1 MYDSE
6 DEKTTKLYD
15 VDACVLSNNDQIK
28 RRMKDVKV
36 EELNG
41 PVSTAA
47 LNSSRSKSDICT
59 TRPCTL
65 RNGNALSPPSCM
77 IQEAEQRS
85 TLSNETNKQQ
95 PAAPMQGNAPKNRS
109 ITSYPRVACFDYGLT
124 AAAQTPQPDTARI
137 KSTLT
142 LGKGVFFTF
151 QSFINYLYINCY
163 LITFFL

>member
-6 DEKTTKLYD
+6 DAKTTKLYD

-59 TRPCTL
+59 TQPCTL

-85 TLSNETNKQQ
+85 TLSNETNQEQ
-95 PAAPMQGNAPKNRS
+95 LAAPMRGNAPKNRS
-109 ITSYPRVACFDYGLT
+109 ITSYPRVACLGYGLT
-124 AAAQTPQPDTARI
+124 AAAAQTPQPDTARI

-142 LGKGVFFTF
+142 LGKGVFFK
-151 QSFINYLYINCY
+151 NYK
-163 LITFFL
+163 LI